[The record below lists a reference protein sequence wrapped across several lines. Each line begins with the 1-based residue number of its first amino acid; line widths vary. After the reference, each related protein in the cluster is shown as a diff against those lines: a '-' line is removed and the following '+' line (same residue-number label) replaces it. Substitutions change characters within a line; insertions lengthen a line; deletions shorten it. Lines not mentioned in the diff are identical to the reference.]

1 MAKNMDNNGMP
12 AATANDIPAQTPPDI
27 SSQLKAV
34 PQKPG
39 VYIWKDERG
48 NILYVGKAVRLRSRM
63 MQYVSGQDEREK
75 IPLMMSQ
82 VASFD
87 YTVVNNEEE
96 SLILEKNLIQQYRP
110 PFNVDYRDDKSY
122 PYIALT
128 TGQVYPAI
136 KLTREKHNSET
147 RYFGP
152 YTDSRA
158 ARDTI
163 DALRRVVPICQ
174 AQCAEYKA
182 LCRKLKAGKQ
192 PSNDDKACFDYHI
205 GKGAGPCCGA
215 ISPQDYQLIV
225 QRVQRFLKGERQDFV
240 AELEKEMQEAANNLD
255 FERAASLRD
264 SICAIEAL
272 QEKQKVV
279 LSRPLNMDV
288 LGFYRE
294 ETIASAHIF
303 IVREG
308 RIIVSNDFILE
319 KGLDVCDE
327 ELCVQFLN
335 YYYENTK
342 EYPHEVV
349 LDCELSDDERLP
361 LQAWLTTKL
370 ASPHGAK
377 VHIGAPQKGERA
389 DILKMAKL
397 NARHALMRHKVRTR
411 YDDERIDLA
420 LLQLESAL
428 ALPAPPMRIEC
439 FDVSTIHGNY
449 SVASMVV
456 FSAGRPD
463 KSQYRRFKI
472 RQDFGEANDF
482 AMMSEVLGRRYSPKR
497 MSDKRF
503 GAKPDLLIVD
513 GGKPQLHAALEQ
525 LHALGLDIPVAGLAK
540 KDEEL
545 FVEWNEGAP
554 IVLPSGSP
562 SLYLVKHVRDESHR
576 FAITFHREL
585 RSKGMVASVL
595 DEVPGLGS
603 KRKKA
608 LYKQFGSVRKMRQA
622 TLEQLADVPGIP
634 LQVAQD
640 LFALLQQGEQE

>member
-1 MAKNMDNNGMP
+1 MKDK
-12 AATANDIPAQTPPDI
+12 TPDLHE
-27 SSQLKAV
+27 QLKSV

-39 VYIWKDERG
+39 VYIWKDAQG
-48 NILYVGKAVRLRSRM
+48 KILYVGKAIRLRSRM
-63 MQYVSGQDEREK
+63 TQYVTGQDEREK
-75 IPLMMSQ
+75 IPLMMRQ

-96 SLILEKNLIQQYRP
+96 SLILEKNLIQQYHP

-128 TGQVYPAI
+128 TGELYPAI
-136 KLTREKHNSET
+136 KLTREKHKSDT

-158 ARDTI
+158 ARQTI
-163 DALRRVVPICQ
+163 EALRRIVPICQ

-182 LCRKLKAGKQ
+182 LCRKLKNGKQ
-192 PSNDDKACFDYHI
+192 PSKDDKACFEYHI
-205 GKGAGPCCGA
+205 GKGAGPCCAA
-215 ISPQDYQLIV
+215 ITPQDYKPLV
-225 QRVQRFLKGERQDFV
+225 QRVIRFLKGERQEFIS
-240 AELEKEMQEAANNLD
+240 ELENDMKAAATDLD
-255 FERAASLRD
+255 FERAARLRD
-264 SICAIEAL
+264 SLEAVKAL

-288 LGFYRE
+288 VGFYRE
-294 ETIASAHIF
+294 ETISAAHIF
-303 IVREG
+303 VVREG

-319 KGLDVCDE
+319 KGLDICDE
-327 ELCVQFLN
+327 ELTAQFLGF
-335 YYYENTK
+335 YYDNTK
-342 EYPHEVV
+342 QYPHEVV
-349 LDCELSDDERLP
+349 VACELDEDERLP
-361 LQAWLTTKL
+361 LEAWLTSCL

-377 VHIGAPQKGERA
+377 VHITVPQKGERA
-389 DILKMAKL
+389 DLLKMAQL

-456 FSAGRPD
+456 FTGGKPD

-482 AMMSEVLGRRYSPKR
+482 AMMSEVLARRYAPQR
-497 MSDKRF
+497 MADERF
-503 GAKPDLLIVD
+503 GSKPDLLIVD
-513 GGKPQLHAALEQ
+513 GGKPQLTAAINQ
-525 LHALGLDIPVAGLAK
+525 LRELGLDIPVAGLAK

-545 FVEWNEGAP
+545 FVEWSAESP
-554 IVLPSGSP
+554 VVLPSGSP

-585 RSKGMVASVL
+585 RSKGMVASIL
-595 DEVPGLGS
+595 DEVPGLGA
-603 KRKKA
+603 KRKKQ
-608 LYKQFGSVRKMRQA
+608 LLKTFGSVKKMRQA
-622 TLEQLADVPGIP
+622 SLEDLAATPGIP
-634 LQVAQD
+634 QQVAED
-640 LFALLQQGEQE
+640 LFALLQDGEDDAV